1 MGKAYKLSK
10 YRQEADVEPFALE
23 VDENETLL
31 IPSPD
36 GDTILEIE
44 ESRSSRRTLEL
55 LSGEHAERVLELVG
69 PEKAGVMTRLVN
81 DMTKHFGIT
90 AEQAPPGG
98 SRASRRS

>member
-1 MGKAYKLSK
+1 MGKAYKLDK
-10 YRQEADVEPFALE
+10 YRQEADVEPFAFELS
-23 VDENETLL
+23 ENETLL
-31 IPSPD
+31 IPCPD

-55 LSGEHAERVLELVG
+55 LCGEHFDRVLEIVG
-69 PEKAGVMTRLVN
+69 AEKAGVLTLLVT